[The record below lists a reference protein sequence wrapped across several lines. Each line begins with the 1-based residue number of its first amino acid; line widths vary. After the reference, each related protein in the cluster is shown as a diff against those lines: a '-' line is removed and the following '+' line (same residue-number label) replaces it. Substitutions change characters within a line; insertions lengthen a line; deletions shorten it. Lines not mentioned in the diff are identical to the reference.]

1 MGDASQ
7 GGQVTVSSQVTV
19 LDIGPFLT
27 ATQGAVD
34 GAVKLGS
41 AASVVV
47 DRWGAAMRDTGLVV
61 VTGHGIADR
70 TFAALHSTAGE
81 FFDMSN
87 EEKNQS
93 FFIGMSQAMM
103 RGAGGAMDSGGCRWT
118 WKRLDAPKNG
128 WNGGTGGGAAS
139 SDSVELVS
147 FHNDPADIVPAK
159 PIDFREKIDAAYA
172 AGTNLSAQLMS
183 LCAAALGLPLD
194 FFATCYARP
203 DCTLRIAYYPHVEP
217 ARSFTAGSGSSQP
230 HQKRLR
236 YGEHVDFTA
245 LTIVRADN
253 ASGGL
258 EVALPDGS
266 WSVVLAPQHINLS
279 VLGFKLTHFYHHLS
293 FRLIHWLL

>member
-1 MGDASQ
+1 MGDTSQ
-7 GGQVTVSSQVTV
+7 SAQVTV
-19 LDIGPFLT
+19 LDIGPFLA
-27 ATQGAVD
+27 ATQGAAD
-34 GAVKLGS
+34 GVATLGS

-61 VTGHGIADR
+61 VTGHGVEDR
-70 TFAALHSTAGE
+70 TFAELHSTAGE

-93 FFIGMSQAMM
+93 FFIGMSQAML
-103 RGAGGAMDSGGCRWT
+103 RGAGGAMESVGCRWT
-118 WKRLDAPKNG
+118 WKRLNAPQNG
-128 WNGGTGGGAAS
+128 WNGGTGGRAAP

-159 PIDFREKIDAAYA
+159 PIDFRKKIDAAYA

-194 FFATCYARP
+194 FFTACYARP

-217 ARSFTAGSGSSQP
+217 ARSISAGSVSSQP
-230 HQKRLR
+230 HQQRLR

-266 WSVVLAPQHINLS
+266 WSPVLAPQHIN
-279 VLGFKLTHFYHHLS
+279 HCW
-293 FRLIHWLL
+293 RID